1 MLTPMLLF
9 IECKYWQARS
19 FPWAPKALPWVD
31 QKKQEDRKRS
41 LFSSPHSAVLH
52 SKSGPFPNLL
62 EKDRIKS
69 QIKAYLTSFYLK
81 LQSRS
86 FTQGEAQ
93 GRRKRKPLTYKRGL
107 DKRKTQV
114 QMLFSPSRTLPS
126 IARKNQSQNLFCCYV
141 SFQWLWKTIDCKLK
155 MRKEKNK
162 KNSPALQRKGWNLN
176 HLRTW
181 SLDRTYFSKAN
192 EPRFSTELSFQQWFP
207 FCLEKKKK
215 ILFLSTQ
222 SISSRTKGL
231 THLENEVSWL
241 QQPSSC
247 PGVAPSSSPAAA
259 RGTSH
264 AGACSKAAWI
274 QEIHSQTGTASN
286 TAGHGLQG
294 AENQVK
300 MQKPMA
306 HAQGS
311 V

>member
-31 QKKQEDRKRS
+31 QKKREDRKRS

-126 IARKNQSQNLFCCYV
+126 IARKNQSQNRCCCYV

-215 ILFLSTQ
+215 YCSYPLSPFPRGPKVSLISKMRFLGY
-222 SISSRTKGL
+222 SS
-231 THLENEVSWL
+231 
-241 QQPSSC
+241 Q
-247 PGVAPSSSPAAA
+247 
-259 RGTSH
+259 
-264 AGACSKAAWI
+264 
-274 QEIHSQTGTASN
+274 
-286 TAGHGLQG
+286 
-294 AENQVK
+294 
-300 MQKPMA
+300 A
-306 HAQGS
+306 HALG
-311 V
+311 